1 MKILA
6 MIDSF
11 KGTITSK
18 ELGILTKEV
27 LNRYNIECDY
37 FATSDGGDGFL
48 DSLLTEDGFEVKKV
62 QASDP
67 MFRKIECE
75 YLINNNV
82 AYIEMA
88 KISGINLLTKE
99 ELDPFTRST
108 YGLGEVILDAINN
121 GYKRIVLGIGGSA
134 TNDAGMGLLE
144 ALGVK
149 FYSSDKLIN
158 NIKNEDFSL
167 VTSIDRKLFND
178 RIKDTQFIVISDVQN
193 PLLGPTGATYTFSKQ
208 KGAKEEDF
216 VKLEE
221 NIKYISDFGKNSID
235 KPGSGAAGGVG
246 YALHEYFNAKFIP
259 GIDYLLDR
267 VSFKEI
273 IKTYDYIITGE
284 GKVDSQSLLGK
295 VVFKI
300 ASNANKQNVI
310 VVCAINEV
318 KDIDNANIVD
328 IYSIVNSDV
337 SINDSLNNP
346 TYYYKKMIERLA
358 KDLKEKMI

>member
-1 MKILA
+1 MKVLA

-18 ELGILTKEV
+18 ELGKLTKEV

-48 DSLLTEDGFEVKKV
+48 DSLLTEDGFEVRKV
-62 QASDP
+62 LASDP

-75 YLINNNV
+75 YLVNNDV

-99 ELDPFTRST
+99 ELNPFERST

-134 TNDAGMGLLE
+134 TNDAGMGMLE

-149 FYSSDKLIN
+149 FYNNKTLIQ

-178 RIKDTQFIVISDVQN
+178 RIKDTQFIAISDVQN
-193 PLLGPTGATYTFSKQ
+193 PLLGMLGATYTFSKQ
-208 KGAKEEDF
+208 KGAKEED
-216 VKLEE
+216 LEVLE
-221 NIKYISDFGKNSID
+221 SNIKEISNFGLESTN

-246 YALHEYFNAKFIP
+246 YALHEYFNATFIP

-267 VSFKEI
+267 INFKNI
-273 IKTYDYIITGE
+273 IKNYDYVITGE
-284 GKVDSQSLLGK
+284 GKVDNQSLLGK

-300 ASNANKQNVI
+300 ASNANQKNVI

-318 KDIDNANIVD
+318 TDIENTNIVD
-328 IYSIVNSDV
+328 IYSIVGDSV
-337 SINDSLNNP
+337 SLEESLSNP
-346 TYYYKKMIERLA
+346 QYFYKQMIGKLA
-358 KDLKEKMI
+358 KDLKVKI